1 MNNRNFSIFTLL
13 LAVFGLFNFNTAK
26 AGELPE
32 EKFTAKEM
40 IMHHISDSHDW
51 HLWGHTSIP
60 LPVILYSKEGG
71 FDMFMSS
78 EFQHDD
84 AGTVLAKGKY
94 LKHHGHIYLANA
106 DGTLSYGDKHPHAP
120 GGAKQLDATMGEE
133 PNGNEQIA
141 AHSDPEVH
149 NANLYPVNVA
159 PLDFSITRNVASIFI
174 TMLLLVLIFG
184 AVARSY
190 DKNGVARG
198 IGSFLEP
205 IIVFVRDEIAI
216 PNIGE
221 KKYAK
226 YLPYLL
232 TVFFFIWVAN
242 LMGLVPFFPGG
253 SNVTGNISVTFV
265 LAVITY
271 LITTISGNKDYW
283 MHIFWMPGVPVAIR
297 PILAV
302 IELIGTLTKPF
313 ALMMRLFANIAAG
326 HILILALIAL
336 IFMFKT
342 YFMSAVSIPFVV
354 FMSTLELLVAALQAY
369 IFTLL
374 SALFIGMAVAEHD
387 HGHEHGHDIE
397 HLEGKANY

>member
-1 MNNRNFSIFTLL
+1 MNKSNFSIFTLF
-13 LAVFGLFNFNTAK
+13 LAAFGLFQVSTAK
-26 AGELPE
+26 AGELAE
-32 EKFTAKEM
+32 AEFNAKEM
-40 IMHHISDSHDW
+40 IMHHISDAHDW
-51 HLWGHTSIP
+51 HIAGDISIP
-60 LPVILYSKEGG
+60 LPVILYVPGSGLD
-71 FDMFMSS
+71 FFMSS
-78 EFQHDD
+78 AFHHDD
-84 AGTVLAKGKY
+84 NAEVLVKGKY
-94 LKHHGHIYLANA
+94 LKYHGVIYLANEN
-106 DGTLSYGDKHPHAP
+106 GGLSYGGEKHLGNAT
-120 GGAKQLDATMGEE
+120 AEQLDLISGDQGDTLPAD
-133 PNGNEQIA
+133 
-141 AHSDPEVH
+141 AHADVAHGYPS
-149 NANLYPVNVA
+149 NAK
-159 PLDFSITRNVASIFI
+159 PLDFSITRNVASIFVS
-174 TMLLLVLIFG
+174 MLLLVLMFG

-198 IGSFLEP
+198 VGAFLEP
-205 IIVFVRDEIAI
+205 LIVFVRDEIAI

-232 TVFFFIWVAN
+232 TVFFFIWINN
-242 LMGLVPFFPGG
+242 LLGLIPFFPGG
-253 SNVTGNISVTFV
+253 SNVTGNISITFV

-271 LITTISGNKDYW
+271 VITTVSGNKDYW
-283 MHIFWMPGVPVAIR
+283 MHIFWMPGVPVVIR

-387 HGHEHGHDIE
+387 HDHEHSAEAH
-397 HLEGKANY
+397 H

>member
-1 MNNRNFSIFTLL
+1 MNKSNFSIFTLV
-13 LAVFGLFNFNTAK
+13 LAVFGLFQVSTVK
-26 AGELPE
+26 AGELAE
-32 EKFTAKEM
+32 AEFDAKEM
-40 IMHHISDSHDW
+40 IMHHISDAHDW
-51 HLWGHTSIP
+51 HVAGHFSIP
-60 LPVILYSKEGG
+60 LPVILYVPGSGLD
-71 FDMFMSS
+71 FFMSS
-78 EFQHDD
+78 EFHHDD
-84 AGTVLAKGKY
+84 NAQVLAKGKY
-94 LKHHGHIYLANA
+94 LKYHGVIYIA
-106 DGTLSYGDKHPHAP
+106 DEHGK
-120 GGAKQLDATMGEE
+120 LDFGHEV
-133 PNGNEQIA
+133 PIVGNEVAEELDLISGEQDEA
-141 AHSDPEVH
+141 LPVDAHADVAHGYPN
-149 NANLYPVNVA
+149 NAK
-159 PLDFSITRNVASIFI
+159 PLDFSITRNVASIFVS
-174 TMLLLVLIFG
+174 MLLLLLLFG

-198 IGSFLEP
+198 IGAFLEP
-205 IIVFVRDEIAI
+205 LVVFVRDEIAI

-221 KKYAK
+221 KKYGK

-232 TVFFFIWVAN
+232 TVFFFIWINN

-253 SNVTGNISVTFV
+253 SNVTGNISITFV

-271 LITTISGNKDYW
+271 VITTVSGNKDYW
-283 MHIFWMPGVPVAIR
+283 MHIFWMPGVPVVIR

-336 IFMFKT
+336 IFIFKT
-342 YFMSAVSIPFVV
+342 AYMGFVSIPFVV

-387 HGHEHGHDIE
+387 HGHEHGAEAH
-397 HLEGKANY
+397 H

>member
-1 MNNRNFSIFTLL
+1 MNKSNFSIFTLFL
-13 LAVFGLFNFNTAK
+13 VAFGLFQASAVK
-26 AGELPE
+26 AGETSGE
-32 EKFTAKEM
+32 EFNAKEM
-40 IMHHISDSHDW
+40 IMHHISDAHDW
-51 HLWGHTSIP
+51 HVAGDLSIP
-60 LPVILYSKEGG
+60 LPVILYVPGSGL
-71 FDMFMSS
+71 DVFMSS
-78 EFQHDD
+78 EFHHDD
-84 AGTVLAKGKY
+84 NAEVLAKGKY
-94 LKHHGHIYLANA
+94 LKYHGVIYLANQA
-106 DGTLSYGDKHPHAP
+106 GGLTYGGDKHLGNSTAEELDLIDGDPADNEHVDAHA
-120 GGAKQLDATMGEE
+120 DV
-133 PNGNEQIA
+133 
-141 AHSDPEVH
+141 AHG
-149 NANLYPVNVA
+149 YPTNTK

-174 TMLLLVLIFG
+174 SMILLLLMFG

-198 IGSFLEP
+198 FGAFMEP
-205 IIVFVRDEIAI
+205 LIVFVRDEIAI

-232 TVFFFIWVAN
+232 TVFFFIWINN
-242 LMGLVPFFPGG
+242 LLGLIPFFPGG

-271 LITTISGNKDYW
+271 VITTVSGNKDYW
-283 MHIFWMPGVPVAIR
+283 MHIFWMPGVPVVIR

-336 IFMFKT
+336 IFMFKS
-342 YFMSAVSIPFVV
+342 YLMSGVSVPFVV

-387 HGHEHGHDIE
+387 HDHAHDIE
-397 HLEGKANY
+397 HVAGKADY

>member
-1 MNNRNFSIFTLL
+1 MENSFFHTRKVTIFAAELRKRTSGFVMNNQNFSVFTLL
-13 LAVFGLFNFNTAK
+13 LAVFSLVNINTAK
-26 AGELPE
+26 AGGSSDGP
-32 EKFTAKEM
+32 FDAKEM
-40 IMHHISDSHDW
+40 IMHHIQDSHDW
-51 HLWGHTSIP
+51 HVAGDLSIP
-60 LPVILYSKEGG
+60 LPVILYSKEAG
-71 FDMFMSS
+71 FDFFMSS
-78 EFQHDD
+78 EFHHDD
-84 AGTVLAKGKY
+84 NAEVLAKGTY
-94 LKHHGHIYLANA
+94 LKQHGHIYLADEKGELEFDEA
-106 DGTLSYGDKHPHAP
+106 GHA
-120 GGAKQLDATMGEE
+120 T
-133 PNGNEQIA
+133 
-141 AHSDPEVH
+141 
-149 NANLYPVNVA
+149 NVA

-174 TMLLLVLIFG
+174 TIIILVALFS

-190 DKNGVARG
+190 DSNGVARG

-205 IIVFVRDEIAI
+205 LVIFVRDEIAI

-226 YLPYLL
+226 FLPYLL

-242 LMGLVPFFPGG
+242 LLGLVPFFPGG

-265 LAVITY
+265 LAIITY
-271 LITTISGNKDYW
+271 LITTVSGNKDYW

-326 HILILALIAL
+326 HILVLALIAL

-354 FMSTLELLVAALQAY
+354 FMSMLELLVAALQAY

-387 HGHEHGHDIE
+387 HGHEHGHE
-397 HLEGKANY
+397 AHH